1 MPELAARDGNFAKPW
16 DRAIRQGL
24 VEEHFIELDLGKLDK
39 PQRITLF
46 LTGWIYPTD
55 VGLNAA
61 LDQHPD
67 LAFPNPPAISVPDG
81 NGAWQLVRPFM
92 GFPSGKTKT
101 IAVDLSDIFG
111 EGQDYRLRIAMSQE
125 LYWDEIFFT
134 VDEQPSEI
142 RETPLKLAAADLHYR
157 GFSGDIE
164 PAPNAPRI
172 YDYAVLRTDAKWP
185 PMRGKF
191 TRYGDVKE
199 LLTTW
204 DDKQV
209 VLGAGD
215 EMTVTF
221 RMPKQDPPFGWKRDF
236 VLYNVGWDKDAVL
249 HTLYG
254 QDSDPLPFKGMTR
267 YPYAPEEAF
276 PDTPELRTYLQQYQ
290 TREQRPEL
298 FWRGLRRE

>member
-1 MPELAARDGNFAKPW
+1 
-16 DRAIRQGL
+16 
-24 VEEHFIELDLGKLDK
+24 
-39 PQRITLF
+39 
-46 LTGWIYPTD
+46 
-55 VGLNAA
+55 
-61 LDQHPD
+61 
-67 LAFPNPPAISVPDG
+67 VPDG

-134 VDEQPSEI
+134 VDEEPVEI
-142 RETPLKLAAADLHYR
+142 RETPLELAAADLHYR

-172 YDYAVLRTDAKWP
+172 YDYALLRTDAKWP

-221 RMPKQDPPFGWKRDF
+221 RMPKHDLPSGWKRDF

-254 QDSDPLPFKGMTR
+254 QDSDPLPFKAMTR

-298 FWRGLRRE
+298 FWRGLRRSDG